1 MMKIKIGNQ
10 FVGDNCP
17 TFIIA
22 EVGSNHN
29 QDYSLALAHI
39 DAAAESGVDAV
50 KFQTFKAD
58 KHVSKF
64 AEMPKYLTD
73 YDNIHELIKTL
84 ELERDWQKPLKEYAE
99 SKGLQFFSSPCDYEA
114 VDSLEELNVPAHKVA
129 SFDLP
134 DLDLVRYIAKTGKPV
149 LLSTGMADWMEI
161 QRAIDVCR
169 EEGNEQIILFQCTSL
184 YPAPTKLSN
193 LKSMERMRDM
203 FNVVVGYSDHTIGD
217 LIPVSSVAMG
227 SSIIEKHFTLDRTLP
242 GPDHSF
248 AMQPDELKVM
258 VEKIREVE
266 ASIGDGLKKGPRG
279 EELDMYDKIRRSL
292 HVTVDVKAGDII
304 TEEMLTAKRPG
315 FGIEP
320 FKKAE
325 VIGAR
330 ARVDIAK
337 DHWIDW
343 SMV

>member
-10 FVGDNCP
+10 LVGNNCP

-29 QDYSLALAHI
+29 QDYALAIAHI
-39 DAAAESGVDAV
+39 DAAAEARVDAV
-50 KFQTFKAD
+50 KFQTFQAD

-64 AEMPKYLTD
+64 AEMPKYLTG

-134 DLDLVRYIAKTGKPV
+134 DLDLVRYIARTGKPV
-149 LLSTGMADWMEI
+149 LLSTGMANWMEI
-161 QRAIDVCR
+161 QRAVDVCR
-169 EEGNEQIILFQCTSL
+169 EEGNDQIILFQCTSL

-217 LIPVSSVAMG
+217 LVPVSSVAMG
-227 SSIIEKHFTLDRTLP
+227 AAIIEKHFTLDRTLP

-248 AMQPDELKVM
+248 AMEPDELKLM
-258 VEKIREVE
+258 VEKVREVE

-279 EELDMYDKIRRSL
+279 EELDMYDKVRRSL
-292 HVTVDVKAGDII
+292 HVTLDVKAGDII
-304 TEEMLTAKRPG
+304 TEEMLVAKRPG

-320 FKKAE
+320 FRKNE
-325 VIGAR
+325 LIGAK

>member
-1 MMKIKIGNQ
+1 MKIKIGNKN
-10 FVGDNCP
+10 VGANEP

-22 EVGSNHN
+22 EIGSNHN
-29 QDYSLALAHI
+29 QDYALALAHI
-39 DAAAESGVDAV
+39 DAAADAGVDAV
-50 KFQTFKAD
+50 KFQTFNAD

-64 AEMPKYLTD
+64 AVMPKYLTD
-73 YDNIHELIKTL
+73 YGNLHKLIKTL
-84 ELERDWQKPLKEYAE
+84 ELERDWQKPLKVYAE

-114 VDSLEELNVPAHKVA
+114 VDSLENINVPAHKVA

-184 YPAPTKLSN
+184 YPAPTGLSN
-193 LKSMERMRDM
+193 LKSMERMREM
-203 FNVVVGYSDHTIGD
+203 YNVVVGYSDHTLGD
-217 LIPVSSVAMG
+217 LIPVTSVAMG
-227 SSIIEKHFTLDRTLP
+227 AAIIEKHFTLDRTLP

-248 AMQPDELKVM
+248 AMEPNELKVM

-266 ASIGDGLKKGPRG
+266 SSIGDGLKKGPRR
-279 EELDMYDKIRRSL
+279 EELTMYDNVRRSL
-292 HVTVDVKAGDII
+292 HVTVDIKVGDII
-304 TEEMLTAKRPG
+304 TEDMLSTKRPG

-320 FKKAE
+320 FRKHE
-325 VIGAR
+325 VIGLK

-337 DHWIDW
+337 DHWLDW

>member
-1 MMKIKIGNQ
+1 MKVKIGNQ
-10 FVGDNCP
+10 LVGDDNP

-29 QDYSLALAHI
+29 QDYALALAHI
-39 DAAAESGVDAV
+39 DAAAKSGVDAV
-50 KFQTFKAD
+50 KFQTFRAD

-64 AEMPKYLTD
+64 AEMPEYLTD
-73 YDNIHELIKTL
+73 YDNIHDLIKTL

-114 VDSLEELNVPAHKVA
+114 VDSLEALNVPAHKIA

-161 QRAIDVCR
+161 QRAVDVCR

-193 LKSMERMRDM
+193 LKSMKKMRDM
-203 FNVVVGYSDHTIGD
+203 FNVVVGYSDHTLGD
-217 LIPVSSVAMG
+217 LIPIASVAMG
-227 SSIIEKHFTLDRTLP
+227 SAIIEKHFTLDRSLP

-248 AMQPDELKVM
+248 AMEPEELAVM
-258 VEKIREVE
+258 VNKIREVE
-266 ASIGDGLKKGPRG
+266 TAIGDGSKKGPRE
-279 EELDMYDKIRRSL
+279 EELDMYDKVRRSL
-292 HVTVDVKAGDII
+292 HVTVNVQAGDII
-304 TEEMLTAKRPG
+304 TEDMLTTKRPG

-320 FKKAE
+320 YRKSE
-325 VIGAR
+325 IIGAK

-343 SMV
+343 SMI